1 MMRQQIVRYLNLG
14 CGLAAI
20 LSLGFIFFF
29 YLNPSAL
36 NSFAQIKTINVIG
49 VNFSDT
55 QKIKKIS
62 FEKGTS
68 LFTFDLKNAA
78 EEIKNLNWIKK
89 VNIKKSFPNTLNI
102 FITENDPFALLL
114 KDQKVYLI
122 DIDGELI
129 VEENEDAI
137 LESQR
142 LLLSGIDSEI
152 NLPNLISNLNI
163 HYPEIL
169 LSVKEIEFIER
180 RRWNLIFSNKLIVKL
195 PESNIGKSLENL
207 KKLIERD
214 KILKSN
220 IIEVDL
226 RINDRAII
234 KIDGDKLKVNIEEV

>member
-14 CGLAAI
+14 CGLVVI
-20 LSLGFIFFF
+20 LSFGFMFFY

-36 NSFAQIKTINVIG
+36 NSFAQIKKINITG
-49 VNFSDT
+49 VNFSNT
-55 QKIKKIS
+55 QKIKEIS
-62 FEKGTS
+62 FEKGKS
-68 LFTFDLKNAA
+68 LFTFDLKHAA

-102 FITENDPFALLL
+102 FVTENDPFALLL

-129 VEENEDAI
+129 IEENEDAI
-137 LESQR
+137 LESQL

-169 LSVKEIEFIER
+169 FSVKEMEFIER

>member
-1 MMRQQIVRYLNLG
+1 MMRQQIVRYLNLV
-14 CGLAAI
+14 CGLLVI
-20 LSLGFIFFF
+20 LSFGFIFFF

-36 NSFAQIKTINVIG
+36 NSFAQIKTVNVIG

-55 QKIKKIS
+55 QKIKKMS
-62 FEKGTS
+62 SENGKS

-137 LESQR
+137 LESER
-142 LLLSGIDSEI
+142 LLISGIDSEI
-152 NLPNLISNLNI
+152 NLPNLISSLNI
-163 HYPEIL
+163 YYPEIL
-169 LSVKEIEFIER
+169 LSVKEMEFIER
-180 RRWNLIFSNKLIVKL
+180 RRWNLIFNNKLIVKL
-195 PESNIGKSLENL
+195 PESNIGKSLGNL